1 MHLVSYEF
9 GLIKVLPE
17 GVNVSHHPKQDYL
30 RKGRRRV
37 RKKEE
42 RVGNFFPERK
52 RKAKRTEEENFAV
65 VKVLIWN
72 TFAKFFCDKA
82 NPRCDYTCIC
92 GPSNWLLAEAS
103 DSLSSANWHWAISK
117 WWVQLMMQHTSNLTQ
132 NRKNCKCCQ
141 FVVDFVTRTTT
152 FPSILPSG
160 LWTNMQAASSSVFFL
175 LFWCLGIACYSN
187 LKQPFT
193 PNGGGRGGGY

>member
-1 MHLVSYEF
+1 MKFSENKGGGWRPFGIFGGVTRPYVWRCNCPKRMHLVSYEF

-17 GVNVSHHPKQDYL
+17 GDVGVNVSHHPKQDYL

-42 RVGNFFPERK
+42 RDKKNFPERK

-72 TFAKFFCDKA
+72 TFANFCCDKA

-117 WWVQLMMQHTSNLTQ
+117 WKRATDDATYLQHKIARIAN
-132 NRKNCKCCQ
+132 
-141 FVVDFVTRTTT
+141 VVILLWILWLAPSPSLPF
-152 FPSILPSG
+152 FPL
-160 LWTNMQAASSSVFFL
+160 V
-175 LFWCLGIACYSN
+175 CE
-187 LKQPFT
+187 
-193 PNGGGRGGGY
+193 

>member
-17 GVNVSHHPKQDYL
+17 GDVGVNVSHHPKQDYL
-30 RKGRRRV
+30 RKGRRV
-37 RKKEE
+37 WKKEE
-42 RVGNFFPERK
+42 RDGNFFPERK

-141 FVVDFVTRTTT
+141 FVVDFVTRTIT

-160 LWTNMQAASSSVFFL
+160 LWINIQAASSSVFFCCFDASEL
-175 LFWCLGIACYSN
+175 HITAI
-187 LKQPFT
+187 
-193 PNGGGRGGGY
+193 

>member
-9 GLIKVLPE
+9 GLIKALPE
-17 GVNVSHHPKQDYL
+17 GEVGVNVSHPPKQDYL
-30 RKGRRRV
+30 RKGRRV

-42 RVGNFFPERK
+42 RDGNFFPERK

-117 WWVQLMMQHTSNLTQ
+117 WKRATDDATYLQLNTKSQELQMLSI
-132 NRKNCKCCQ
+132 CCG
-141 FVVDFVTRTTT
+141 FCD
-152 FPSILPSG
+152 SHHHLPFHSS
-160 LWTNMQAASSSVFFL
+160 LWSVNKYASSLLKCIFL

-187 LKQPFT
+187 LKQTFT
-193 PNGGGRGGGY
+193 LNGGGGY

>member
-17 GVNVSHHPKQDYL
+17 GDVGVNVSHHPKQDYL
-30 RKGRRRV
+30 RKGRRV

-42 RVGNFFPERK
+42 RVGIFFPERK
-52 RKAKRTEEENFAV
+52 RKAKKTEEENFAV

-117 WWVQLMMQHTSNLTQ
+117 WKCATDDATYLQLNTKSQELQMLSICCGFCDSHHLPFYPSLRSVNKYASSPNCIFLMP
-132 NRKNCKCCQ
+132 KNCMLQQSKK
-141 FVVDFVTRTTT
+141 TLTLNR
-152 FPSILPSG
+152 
-160 LWTNMQAASSSVFFL
+160 
-175 LFWCLGIACYSN
+175 
-187 LKQPFT
+187 
-193 PNGGGRGGGY
+193 NGGCY

>member
-1 MHLVSYEF
+1 MQLSETNASS
-9 GLIKVLPE
+9 LIWIWAHQSPPWRRSCCQC
-17 GVNVSHHPKQDYL
+17 NVSHHPKQDYL
-30 RKGRRRV
+30 RKGRRV
-37 RKKEE
+37 RKKKE
-42 RVGNFFPERK
+42 RDGNFFPERK

-141 FVVDFVTRTTT
+141 FVVGFVTRTIT

-160 LWTNMQAASSSVFFL
+160 LWINMQAASSSVFFCCFDASEL
-175 LFWCLGIACYSN
+175 HVTAI
-187 LKQPFT
+187 
-193 PNGGGRGGGY
+193 